1 MAMKKKVL
9 LIAVLIVVAFHL
21 SWYTISRMHMNTK
34 IPDKTAAEQSFN
46 DFLRNE
52 KIIIDRS
59 ALTETYLD
67 ANGFK
72 LHLDVF
78 SAGKNAPTVVFIP
91 GTSVYA
97 RFYIEVMYKIF
108 KQGFNVVGFDPRGHG
123 LSSGT
128 RGDYTVNE
136 IVDDTLAVVKY
147 ARERFGGK
155 VAIAGSSQGGIV
167 AFYAAA
173 RDNSIAAAVCHN
185 LADLNGKD
193 NLALSQLRPPL
204 FMVPLAEFLANV
216 YKSYAIPISL
226 YLDLSREK
234 SKSGTDASTLFKND
248 PMTFKWISI
257 RALGSL
263 MHTDLAQPVE
273 KITVPIM
280 LIQAENDTIF
290 PNKYVDDIFKRL
302 TCKKKHLFFK
312 NTEHLVMTNNVDEVV
327 PPIAAWL
334 KEVM

>member
-1 MAMKKKVL
+1 MKKKFL

-21 SWYTISRMHMNTK
+21 SWYAISRMHINTK
-34 IPDKTAAEQSFN
+34 IPDEATAQQSFN
-46 DFLRNE
+46 DFLKGE
-52 KIIIDRS
+52 KISIDRS
-59 ALTETYLD
+59 ALTETYLN

-78 SAGKNAPTVVFIP
+78 SIGKNAPTVVFIP

-167 AFYAAA
+167 AFY
-173 RDNSIAAAVCHN
+173 AAVCHN

-273 KITVPIM
+273 KIKVPIM

-302 TCKKKHLFFK
+302 TCKKKYLFFK